1 MDPSDQPVLESLPPS
16 AQLALLHAQAANNS
30 PDAPEAEP
38 IVPSP
43 DDPVVVDNAVFAEPL
58 IAGDHP
64 IPITKPL
71 VSPAKKEKKKDTR
84 LDLSSEA
91 AFPSLSSAAAPR
103 APVASGWSAAASRV
117 KTHPVPQRTG
127 SPAPPSG
134 ATKKSAGPQI
144 TDMLEL
150 PANQQ
155 IANQPNKPL
164 GFKSNADVIQQV
176 INKTGTTIIAS
187 TNRAGTT
194 TFLIQGTPNDVAR
207 AKRELVA
214 GLVVKRT
221 VEILVPS
228 STRRF
233 IIGAKGKNLQ
243 QIEAKSST
251 RINIPPRKEEEEE
264 EQSDEDM
271 VTISIVGD
279 AAGIKIAKEEIEK
292 IVSEKTAKQT
302 LKLDAFDSKYHLFL
316 AGPRNSAIKM
326 LEQELNIKIQPP
338 RVGASS
344 ESESDELVET
354 SFIITG
360 DKEKVQL
367 AKQTLESRYNELRES
382 LRTAAFAVPKV
393 QHKHLLGKGGATL
406 HEIFSETGCTVEL
419 PPLDDKTENV
429 TIRGP
434 DQLLIKGLTLVMEK
448 TREIHVSVLDLA
460 TTHETADQVQHGK
473 FMLKYFISR
482 GNLKKIEQDHHVD
495 IDLPAVATIR
505 QSVPVEI
512 YSKNQQDIAEAYKA
526 AFELCRNF
534 GPDLFGTVDI
544 DPHLHRHINVRHAKQ
559 LQRIKTRH
567 SVEIIMPEEAEET
580 SKVLIVFEGSEEGQ
594 KKESLEAAAAELKKI
609 AADSADF
616 ISKTIS
622 VPAKY
627 HKTIIGPKGT
637 TLNAI
642 VGGDDSTV
650 SVRFGVG
657 SEDAVVIRGLT
668 NEVNH
673 VIAEINKV
681 YDAAKHEEFINSHT
695 VEFTIPAAYSAH
707 VIGKAGSN
715 INKLKEDLGVKIDI
729 SDASKSENGTVQK
742 SSKKSQQKV
751 TVVIQGIVT
760 NVEAAKERILA
771 LVANLADQVTLSL
784 EIPKEYHRFL
794 IGPSGRYVKKL
805 EDKYNVFV
813 KFPKSSQSEETD
825 TITIRGRKKD
835 AHSAKE
841 ELVELY
847 EYEKELQNKRKE
859 REARIAEEKK
869 KAEEKASAATA
880 SN

>member
-16 AQLALLHAQAANNS
+16 AQLALLHAQAAHS
-30 PDAPEAEP
+30 AVDTPEVEP

-43 DDPVVVDNAVFAEPL
+43 DDPVVIDNSAFAEPL

-64 IPITKPL
+64 TPITKSL
-71 VSPAKKEKKKDTR
+71 VAPAKKEKKKDAK
-84 LDLSSEA
+84 LDLSSES
-91 AFPSLSSAAAPR
+91 AFPSLSSSAAPR

-117 KTHPVPQRTG
+117 KTQPVSQRTG

-134 ATKKSAGPQI
+134 SIKKPTTQI
-144 TDMLEL
+144 TDVLEL
-150 PANQQ
+150 PGNEQ
-155 IANQPNKPL
+155 IANQSSKPL
-164 GFKSNADVIQQV
+164 GFKSNADVMQQV

-194 TFLIQGTPNDVAR
+194 TFLIQGTLNDVAR
-207 AKRELVA
+207 AKRELIA

-221 VEILVPS
+221 AEISVPS

-251 RINIPPRKEEEEE
+251 RINIPPRKDEEEE
-264 EQSDEDM
+264 EQSEEDM
-271 VTISIVGD
+271 VNISIVGD
-279 AAGIKIAKEEIEK
+279 VAGIKIAKEEIEK

-302 LKLDAFDSKYHLFL
+302 IKIDHFDAKYHLFL
-316 AGPRNSAIKM
+316 AGPRDSSIKV
-326 LEQELNIKIQPP
+326 LEQELGIKIQSP
-338 RVGASS
+338 RITTS
-344 ESESDELVET
+344 ETATEEQVESAFT
-354 SFIITG
+354 ITG

-367 AKQTLESRYNELRES
+367 AKQHLETRYSELRES
-382 LRTAAFAVPKV
+382 LRTAAIAIPKR
-393 QHKHLLGKGGATL
+393 QHKYLLGKGGATL
-406 HEIFSETGCTVEL
+406 QEIFSESGCTVEL
-419 PPLDDKTENV
+419 PSLDDASENV

-434 DQLLIKGLTLVMEK
+434 DALLINGLTQVMNK
-448 TREIHVSVLDLA
+448 SREIHVNALDLA
-460 TTHETADQVQHGK
+460 SVHETANPSQHGK
-473 FMLKYFISR
+473 HMLKYFSSR
-482 GNLKKIEQDHHVD
+482 GSLKKIEQDHNVE
-495 IDLPAVATIR
+495 IAVPNIVTLRGFA
-505 QSVPVEI
+505 PVEF
-512 YSKNQQDIAEAYKA
+512 YSKNEKDVSEAYKA
-526 AFELCRNF
+526 AYELSRKF
-534 GPDLFGTVDI
+534 GPEFFSTVDI
-544 DPHLHRHINVRHAKQ
+544 EPHLHRHISVRHGKQ
-559 LQRIKTRH
+559 IQRIKTRH
-567 SVEIIMPEEAEET
+567 SVDIVVPEEKEET
-580 SKVLIVFEGSEEGQ
+580 ASILIVYEGSEEAQ
-594 KKESLEAAAAELKKI
+594 RKESLEAAATELKKI
-609 AADSADF
+609 AADSSDF
-616 ISKTIS
+616 VSKTIS
-622 VPAKY
+622 IPAKY

-650 SVRFGVG
+650 AVRFGST

-668 NEVNH
+668 GEVNH

-681 YDAAKHEEFINSHT
+681 YEAAKHEEFVNSHS
-695 VEFTIPAAYSAH
+695 VQFTIPAAYSAH

-729 SDASKSENGTVQK
+729 SDPSKGENGEVQK
-742 SSKKSQQKV
+742 SAKKTQQKV
-751 TVVIQGIVT
+751 TVVIQGIMT

-784 EIPKEYHRFL
+784 NVPKEFHRFL

-813 KFPKSSQSEETD
+813 KFPKSSDSDSTD

-835 AHSAKE
+835 ANSAKE

-869 KAEEKASAATA
+869 KAEEKASTAAST
-880 SN
+880 